1 MKKAI
6 IYIIALAICA
16 SLGGCVDDG
25 IKEKEF
31 ITGSSDI
38 SLTID
43 GKNIFTYSP
52 AAHQLG
58 FNDEKNEFRV
68 NNDSFS
74 HYFVLTC
81 ASMPSH
87 VGENIKATIV
97 YTNLRNNTVSYDG
110 IFKVSKINDDNGRMI
125 WMWNQEKQIGIV
137 VKVLQ

>member
-1 MKKAI
+1 MKRTI

-16 SLGGCVDDG
+16 SLVSCVDDG
-25 IKEKEF
+25 LKEKEF
-31 ITGSSDI
+31 IAGSSDI
-38 SLTID
+38 SLTVE

-58 FNDEKNEFRV
+58 FNDVKNEFRV

-81 ASMPSH
+81 ASMPSQA
-87 VGENIKATIV
+87 GENIQATIV
-97 YTNLRNNTVSYDG
+97 YTNLRNNVVSYEG
-110 IFKVSKINDDNGRMI
+110 VFKVSKINDDNGRTI
-125 WMWNQEKQIGIV
+125 WMWNQDKQIGAV